1 VKKPTNIK
9 RSRAMISP
17 QVIRKFFDHLAPN
30 LEGVQASHFFNYD
43 ETNLRDDPGTVFIFP
58 V

>member
-1 VKKPTNIK
+1 
-9 RSRAMISP
+9 MISP

>member
-1 VKKPTNIK
+1 VKKPANIN
-9 RSRAMISP
+9 RSRAMISA

-30 LEGVQASHFFNYD
+30 LEGVQASHFFNNN
-43 ETNLRDDPGTVFIFP
+43 ETNVRDDPGMVFIFP